1 MKSGAELLSG
11 NVDVTSSSSPLPPPE
26 QPLTTPPHNSTKAR
40 VNPGLIDLCFTSLFP
55 SAFESFDITS
65 SHLATLD
72 RRRFGN
78 DKKSVTQFTLYKPAT
93 STREQT
99 PQFVVERSN
108 PIVKCVLSMKILLM
122 PLVVLFVLFSLDA
135 HAQNI
140 VKWVDENGVVHFGTA
155 PPPGRTEVEEVRV
168 QKTNSIAVP
177 SNTSEVAQQATASTS
192 SGPRVA
198 RIGNSGAQSKA
209 KPASRKSTPFK
220 KKKRPKGW

>member
-1 MKSGAELLSG
+1 
-11 NVDVTSSSSPLPPPE
+11 
-26 QPLTTPPHNSTKAR
+26 
-40 VNPGLIDLCFTSLFP
+40 
-55 SAFESFDITS
+55 
-65 SHLATLD
+65 
-72 RRRFGN
+72 
-78 DKKSVTQFTLYKPAT
+78 
-93 STREQT
+93 
-99 PQFVVERSN
+99 
-108 PIVKCVLSMKILLM
+108 MKILLM

-155 PPPGRTEVEEVRV
+155 PPPGRTEVEEIRI

-177 SNTSEVAQQATASTS
+177 SNTSEVAQQATSSAS